1 MLPDAGDVAWFYFD
15 QTQGTEQEGRR
26 PGLVL
31 SNRSYHERSRRALVC
46 PISRRTAPWFFNVRL
61 PDGMN
66 TQGAVLVDQLRSIDR
81 DSRMFHIIERAP
93 DDVVAEVLAKLSVLI
108 GLERV

>member
-1 MLPDAGDVAWFYFD
+1 
-15 QTQGTEQEGRR
+15 
-26 PGLVL
+26 
-31 SNRSYHERSRRALVC
+31 
-46 PISRRTAPWFFNVRL
+46 
-61 PDGMN
+61 MN

-81 DSRMFHIIERAP
+81 ESRMFHIIERAP